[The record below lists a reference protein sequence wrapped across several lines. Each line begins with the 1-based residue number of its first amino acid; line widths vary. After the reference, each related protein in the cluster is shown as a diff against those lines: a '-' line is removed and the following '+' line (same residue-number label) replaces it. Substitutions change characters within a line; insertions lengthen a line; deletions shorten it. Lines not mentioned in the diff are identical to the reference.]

1 MIGELDPKIM
11 FGEFFD
17 WPSILPSS
25 GEDPK
30 QLLHRGQMNRE
41 GLSRQFERLLLVC
54 LKLLL
59 QVLRL
64 LLLLLVPSSYL
75 LLILEA
81 NSHFLKGY
89 IIELYLLTNESK

>member
-1 MIGELDPKIM
+1 MIGELDPKIKLN
-11 FGEFFD
+11 FFD

-30 QLLHRGQMNRE
+30 KLLHRGQMNRE